1 MATSSLTVKKRD
13 RTGKS
18 GAARVR
24 RENRIPAVIYG
35 KNTGAVAIEV
45 EPEELKKALST
56 ESQRNTLLE
65 VTVENSGGKP
75 ALSIIKDVQKDPLTG
90 KTTHLDFQAIDPD
103 TALRIEVPVEF
114 TGRSQ
119 GIRDGGILEE
129 IERTLRIKCLP
140 ENIPTRIEVDITEVG
155 IGDSLH
161 VRDLSFD
168 GKFEVLNNPDDPV
181 VMVIAPRAA
190 ISEAAASQKTAK
202 EGAEEEGAE
211 EQAGEQEETAE
222 EETPAKDG
230 GGE

>member
-13 RTGKS
+13 RVGKS
-18 GAARVR
+18 GAAGVR
-24 RENRIPAVIYG
+24 REKKIPAVIYG
-35 KNTGAVAIEV
+35 KGISPVSVEV
-45 EPEELKKALST
+45 EPEDLKKALST

-65 VTVENSGGKP
+65 VSIENSGDKP

-90 KTTHLDFQAIDPD
+90 KTTHLDFHSINPD
-103 TALRIEVPVEF
+103 TALVVEVPVEF

-129 IERTLRIKCLP
+129 IERTLRVRCLP
-140 ENIPTRIEVDITEVG
+140 ENIPSKIEVDITEVC

-168 GKFEVLNNPDDPV
+168 EGIEVLNNPDDPV

-190 ISEAAASQKTAK
+190 ISEAAAQKTGEGEEEEEAADGETAGEEEKTGEEAPAK
-202 EGAEEEGAE
+202 EGEGE
-211 EQAGEQEETAE
+211 
-222 EETPAKDG
+222 
-230 GGE
+230 

>member
-1 MATSSLTVKKRD
+1 MSV
-13 RTGKS
+13 
-18 GAARVR
+18 
-24 RENRIPAVIYG
+24 
-35 KNTGAVAIEV
+35 EV

-65 VTVENSGGKP
+65 VSIENSGGKP

-90 KTTHLDFQAIDPD
+90 KTTHLDFHSIDRN
-103 TALRIEVPVEF
+103 TALAVEVPVEF

-129 IERTLRIKCLP
+129 IERTLRVKCLP
-140 ENIPTRIEVDITEVG
+140 ENIPGKITVDITEVG

-168 GKFEVLNNPDDPV
+168 GGIEVLNNPDDPV

-190 ISEAAASQKTAK
+190 ISEAAAQKTT
-202 EGAEEEGAE
+202 E
-211 EQAGEQEETAE
+211 AGETEETVEGEETAE
-222 EETPAKDG
+222 EETDGESAPAKDG
-230 GGE
+230 KGE